1 MNGIP
6 GAARPRLARGVR
18 LRRDNVAGKYLLLR
32 PERGFELRGTAL
44 EIVRAFEAGPTVDGL
59 IDELVARYGSDSAVM
74 AAQIAGDVRRLL
86 GELIARGLVE
96 LEGGHQGG
104 GEGSAGEGASR
115 EPAIAT
121 ATAEAGTAQGGDTG
135 PQPDA
140 APRPYTLVAEL
151 TYRCPLRCAY
161 CSNPVRL
168 DAIGPELSTQ
178 DWQRVFGEAA
188 DLGVMQ
194 VTLTGGEPLL
204 RSDLEELVIAARAR
218 DLYTTLITSGM
229 PLSRE
234 RLAALRDRGLDGVQL
249 SIQDTDGETAE
260 RIAGVD
266 ALAQKT
272 AVAGWARELNLP
284 LTLNVVLHRANL
296 PRLPQFIALAEAW
309 GAERLELAHVQYLG
323 WALANREALLPTA
336 AMIAEARAEVARAR
350 ARLGSRLEL
359 LAVLPDYFTD
369 QPRGCME
376 GWGRRYLV
384 VAPDGRALPC
394 HAAHTLPGF
403 TFDAVKTRALGDIW
417 RHSEA
422 FNRFRGEGW
431 MPEPCRSCERRAD
444 DFGGCRCQAFHLTG
458 DAAATDPTCV
468 LAPAHDV
475 VLRAREISEASAA
488 TPAQPLVRLR
498 RPPGSGSADGA

>member
-1 MNGIP
+1 VNQLP

-32 PERGFELRGTAL
+32 PERGFELRGAAL
-44 EIVRAFEAGPTVDGL
+44 EIVRALEAGPTVDQL
-59 IDELVARYGSDSAVM
+59 IEELAARHATDDAAL
-74 AAQIAGDVRRLL
+74 AAQIGADVRRLL
-86 GELIARGLVE
+86 GELIGGGLIE
-96 LEGGHQGG
+96 LEAGPHGDQG
-104 GEGSAGEGASR
+104 AGATPGASR
-115 EPAIAT
+115 APAV
-121 ATAEAGTAQGGDTG
+121 AGQ
-135 PQPDA
+135 

-168 DAIGPELSTQ
+168 EAMGPELTTPE
-178 DWQRVFGEAA
+178 WARVFHEAEG
-188 DLGVMQ
+188 LGVMQ

-204 RSDLEELVIAARAR
+204 RADLEELVSAARAS
-218 DLYTTLITSGM
+218 DLYTTLITSGL
-229 PLSRE
+229 PLTRE
-234 RLAALRDRGLDGVQL
+234 RLTALRDRGLDGVQL
-249 SIQDTDGETAE
+249 SIQDTDGDTAE

-266 ALAQKT
+266 ALAQKA

-323 WALANREALLPTA
+323 WALANRQALLPTA
-336 AMIAEARAEVARAR
+336 AMIAEARAEVTRAR
-350 ARLGSRLEL
+350 ARLGARLEL

-376 GWGRRYLV
+376 GWGRRYVV

-403 TFDAVKTRALGDIW
+403 TFDSVRTHRLGDIW
-417 RHSEA
+417 RDSEG
-422 FNRFRGEGW
+422 FNRFRGEDW
-431 MPEPCRSCERRAD
+431 MPEPCRGCERRAI

-458 DAAATDPTCV
+458 DAAATDPTCT

-475 VLRAREISEASAA
+475 VLRAREASAVAPASEGA
-488 TPAQPLVRLR
+488 TGVIQLR
-498 RPPGSGSADGA
+498 RPPAVVGRGPAGEGE

>member
-1 MNGIP
+1 VNELP

-32 PERGFELRGTAL
+32 PERGFELRGAAL
-44 EIVRAFEAGPTVDGL
+44 EIVRALEAGPTVDGL
-59 IDELVARYGSDSAVM
+59 IEELAARHATDSAAL
-74 AAQIAGDVRRLL
+74 AAEIAADVRRLL
-86 GELIARGLVE
+86 GELIDRGLLE
-96 LEGGHQGG
+96 LEGAPQGAERSP
-104 GEGSAGEGASR
+104 GEAPARVPAVAGE
-115 EPAIAT
+115 
-121 ATAEAGTAQGGDTG
+121 
-135 PQPDA
+135 

-168 DAIGPELSTQ
+168 DAMGPELGTQ
-178 DWQRVFGEAA
+178 DWARVFREAEA
-188 DLGVMQ
+188 LGVMQ

-204 RSDLEELVIAARAR
+204 RSDLEDVVAAARAS
-218 DLYTTLITSGM
+218 DLYTTLITSGL
-229 PLSRE
+229 PLTRE
-234 RLAALRDRGLDGVQL
+234 RLAALCARGLDGIQL
-249 SIQDTDGETAE
+249 SIQDTDGDAAE

-284 LTLNVVLHRANL
+284 LTLNVVLHRTNL

-350 ARLGSRLEL
+350 ARLGARLEL

-403 TFDAVKTRALGDIW
+403 AFDSVRARPLGDIW
-417 RHSEA
+417 RDSEA
-422 FNRFRGEGW
+422 FNRFRGEQW
-431 MPEPCRSCERRAD
+431 MPEPCRSCERRAV

-458 DAAATDPTCV
+458 DAAATDPTCA

-475 VLRAREISEASAA
+475 VLRAREASAPLPVTDTA
-488 TPAQPLVRLR
+488 PAGTPLIRLR
-498 RPPGSGSADGA
+498 RNPAVG

>member
-1 MNGIP
+1 MSGLP

-18 LRRDNVAGKYLLLR
+18 LRRDNIAGKYLLLR

-44 EIVRAFEAGPTVDGL
+44 EIVRALEAGPTIDGL
-59 IDELVARYGSDSAVM
+59 IQELAARYGSASAAL

-86 GELIARGLVE
+86 DELIARGLVE
-96 LEGGHQGG
+96 LEGGQAGD
-104 GEGSAGEGASR
+104 GEGA
-115 EPAIAT
+115 AFVGAT
-121 ATAEAGTAQGGDTG
+121 GRAGTTA
-135 PQPDA
+135 DA
-140 APRPYTLVAEL
+140 PSPSAVPRPYTLIAEL

-168 DAIGPELSTQ
+168 DAMGPELSTQ
-178 DWQRVFGEAA
+178 DWARVFGQAEG
-188 DLGVMQ
+188 LGVMQ

-204 RSDLEELVIAARAR
+204 RGDLEELVAAARAR
-218 DLYTTLITSGM
+218 DLYTTLITSGL
-229 PLSRE
+229 PLTRE

-249 SIQDTDGETAE
+249 SIQDTDGRSAE
-260 RIAGVD
+260 QIAGVD

-272 AVAGWARELNLP
+272 AVAAWARELNMP

-350 ARLGSRLEL
+350 ARLGARLEL

-376 GWGRRYLV
+376 GWGRRYVV

-394 HAAHTLPGF
+394 HAAHTLPGL
-403 TFDAVKTRALGDIW
+403 TFDAVTTRALGDIW
-417 RHSEA
+417 RNSEA

-431 MPEPCRSCERRAD
+431 MPEPCRSCERRAV

-458 DAAATDPTCV
+458 DAAATDPTCA

-475 VLRAREISEASAA
+475 VVRAREITEAAA
-488 TPAQPLVRLR
+488 VPQGQRLVRLR
-498 RPPGSGSADGA
+498 RPPHVGPVDEA

>member
-1 MNGIP
+1 VSELP

-32 PERGFELRGTAL
+32 PERGFELRGAAL
-44 EIVRAFEAGPTVDGL
+44 EIVRALEAGPTVDGL
-59 IDELVARYGSDSAVM
+59 IEELAARHATDSAAL
-74 AAQIAGDVRRLL
+74 AAEIAADVRRLL

-96 LEGGHQGG
+96 LEGGAEGEGRSPG
-104 GEGSAGEGASR
+104 GEPSRAPAAAGE
-115 EPAIAT
+115 T
-121 ATAEAGTAQGGDTG
+121 
-135 PQPDA
+135 
-140 APRPYTLVAEL
+140 PRPYTLVAEL

-168 DAIGPELSTQ
+168 EAMGPELSTE
-178 DWQRVFGEAA
+178 DWARVFREAEA
-188 DLGVMQ
+188 LGVMQ

-204 RSDLEELVIAARAR
+204 RADLEELVAVARAS
-218 DLYTTLITSGM
+218 DLYTTLITSGL
-229 PLSRE
+229 PLTRE
-234 RLAALRDRGLDGVQL
+234 RLTALRDRGLDGVQL
-249 SIQDTDGETAE
+249 SIQDTDGDAAE

-266 ALAQKT
+266 ALAQKA

-296 PRLPQFIALAEAW
+296 PRLPRFIALAEAW

-323 WALANREALLPTA
+323 WALANRETLLPTA
-336 AMIAEARAEVARAR
+336 EMIAEARAEVTRAR
-350 ARLGSRLEL
+350 ARLGTRLEL

-403 TFDAVKTRALGDIW
+403 TFDSVRERALRDIW
-417 RHSEA
+417 RDSEA
-422 FNRFRGEGW
+422 FNRFRGEAW
-431 MPEPCRSCERRAD
+431 MPEPCRGCDRRAV

-458 DAAATDPTCV
+458 DAAATDPTCA

-475 VLRAREISEASAA
+475 VLRARASVPAPDVAA
-488 TPAQPLVRLR
+488 GAPLIQLR
-498 RPPGSGSADGA
+498 RSPVVG

>member
-1 MNGIP
+1 MNDLP

-18 LRRDNVAGKYLLLR
+18 LRRDNLAGKYLLLR
-32 PERGFELRGTAL
+32 PERGFELRGAAL
-44 EIVRAFEAGPTVDGL
+44 EIVRALEAGPTVDGL
-59 IDELVARYGSDSAVM
+59 IEELAARHATDSAAL
-74 AAQIAGDVRRLL
+74 AAEIGADVRRLL

-96 LEGGHQGG
+96 LEGGHEGTGG
-104 GEGSAGEGASR
+104 DAPVDAPAR
-115 EPAIAT
+115 IPAIAG
-121 ATAEAGTAQGGDTG
+121 E
-135 PQPDA
+135 

-168 DAIGPELSTQ
+168 DAMGPELATQ
-178 DWQRVFGEAA
+178 DWARVFREAEA
-188 DLGVMQ
+188 LGVMQ

-204 RSDLEELVIAARAR
+204 RADLEELVAAARASE
-218 DLYTTLITSGM
+218 LYTTLITSGL
-229 PLSRE
+229 PLTRE

-249 SIQDTDGETAE
+249 SLQDTDGDAAE

-284 LTLNVVLHRANL
+284 LTLNVVLHRTNL

-323 WALANREALLPTA
+323 WALANRDMLLPTA
-336 AMIAEARAEVARAR
+336 EMIAEARAEVSRAR
-350 ARLGSRLEL
+350 ARLGARLEL

-403 TFDAVKTRALGDIW
+403 TFDSVRTRALGDIW

-422 FNRFRGEGW
+422 FNRFRGEAW
-431 MPEPCRSCERRAD
+431 MPEPCRGCDRRAV

-475 VLRAREISEASAA
+475 VLRARQAVEANQGAS
-488 TPAQPLVRLR
+488 AQPLVRLR
-498 RPPGSGSADGA
+498 RAPSAGGVDPA

>member
-1 MNGIP
+1 MNQLP

-32 PERGFELRGTAL
+32 PERGFELRGAAL
-44 EIVRAFEAGPTVDGL
+44 EIVRAFEAGPTIDGL
-59 IDELVARYGSDSAVM
+59 IEELAARYGSASAEL
-74 AAQIAGDVRRLL
+74 ADQIGADVRRLL

-96 LEGGHQGG
+96 LEGG
-104 GEGSAGEGASR
+104 E
-115 EPAIAT
+115 
-121 ATAEAGTAQGGDTG
+121 GGDG
-135 PQPDA
+135 LAADPAARAPA
-140 APRPYTLVAEL
+140 SSGEAPRPYTLVAEL

-168 DAIGPELSTQ
+168 DAMGPELTAQ
-178 DWQRVFGEAA
+178 DWTRVLREAEG
-188 DLGVMQ
+188 LGVMQ

-204 RSDLEELVIAARAR
+204 RSDLEEIVAAARACE
-218 DLYTTLITSGM
+218 LYTTLITSGL

-234 RLAALRDRGLDGVQL
+234 RLTALRDRGLDGVQL

-272 AVAGWARELNLP
+272 AVAAWARELNLP

-336 AMIAEARAEVARAR
+336 AMIAEARAEVTRAR
-350 ARLGSRLEL
+350 SRLGSRMEL

-403 TFDAVKTRALGDIW
+403 AFDSVTTHALGDIW
-417 RHSEA
+417 RDSEA
-422 FNRFRGEGW
+422 FNRFRGDAW
-431 MPEPCRSCERRAD
+431 MPQPCRGCERRNI

-458 DAAATDPTCV
+458 DAAATDPTCA

-475 VLRAREISEASAA
+475 VLRAREASEAGAVTS
-488 TPAQPLVRLR
+488 TPARLIQLR
-498 RPPGSGSADGA
+498 RVPSAG

>member
-1 MNGIP
+1 MNELP

-32 PERGFELRGTAL
+32 PERGFELRGAAL

-59 IDELVARYGSDSAVM
+59 IDELAARYATGSAEL
-74 AAQIAGDVRRLL
+74 AAQIAADVRRVL

-96 LEGGHQGG
+96 LEGGEP
-104 GEGSAGEGASR
+104 GESPAPDASPRTPSSAGE
-115 EPAIAT
+115 
-121 ATAEAGTAQGGDTG
+121 
-135 PQPDA
+135 

-168 DAIGPELSTQ
+168 DAMGPELTTA
-178 DWQRVFGEAA
+178 DWARVFREAEE
-188 DLGVMQ
+188 LGVMQ

-204 RSDLEELVIAARAR
+204 RSDLEEIVAAARAS
-218 DLYTTLITSGM
+218 DLYTTLITSGL

-234 RLAALRDRGLDGVQL
+234 RLAALRDRGLDGLQL
-249 SIQDTDGETAE
+249 SIQDTDADTAE

-266 ALAQKT
+266 ALAQKA
-272 AVAGWARELNLP
+272 AVAAWARELNLP

-296 PRLPQFIALAEAW
+296 PRLPQFIALGEAW

-350 ARLGSRLEL
+350 ARLGTRLEL

-376 GWGRRYLV
+376 GWGLRYLV

-403 TFDAVKTRALGDIW
+403 TFDSVTTRALGDLW

-422 FNRFRGEGW
+422 FNRFRGEAW
-431 MPEPCRSCERRAD
+431 MPEPCRGCERRAV

-458 DAAATDPTCV
+458 DAAVTDPTCA

-475 VLRAREISEASAA
+475 VVRARQASEAGANA
-488 TPAQPLVRLR
+488 DPGMVEPPLVKLR
-498 RPPGSGSADGA
+498 RAPAGPVDPA